1 MNKRSL
7 AGLIAA
13 AGALLSLTACGS
25 GSDGAAAPTCKQLD
39 PAQTWYGTNKETLS
53 TFIATTGTCGKNTAT
68 KPLALFDWDNT
79 LVKNDAGE
87 ATFYWLLSHDKLL
100 QPTDWSATSPYL
112 TPAAGAALRAACGT
126 APPGT
131 PLPTSTNTACADEIL
146 AIGDNGKTKA
156 GTSAFDGYNHRR
168 LEPAYAWQVQLLAG
182 HTPTELTDYA
192 TQARAQNLAA
202 PEGTEQTIGTTKVDG
217 WVRYYPQQQDLVKT
231 LQANGFDVRIV
242 TASAEPV
249 IKVWS
254 PELGVPA
261 DKVIGIVPLTDHDTY
276 TGHIAGCGGLA
287 PDQVITYMEGKRC
300 AINERIFAITGPTA
314 FDQQPP
320 DKRPALAAGDSDTDV
335 VFVADATTLHLVIN
349 RNKPELMCHAYANPD
364 GKWLIN
370 PMFITPKRHKDQP
383 YPCATTGFTTATGDH
398 KPLTGP
404 NGTVVPD
411 QQDTVY

>member
-1 MNKRSL
+1 MKTRSL
-7 AGLIAA
+7 VGLIAA

-25 GSDGAAAPTCKQLD
+25 ESDGAAATTCKQLD
-39 PAQTWYGTNKETLS
+39 SGQAWYGANKDTLS
-53 TFIATTGTCGKNTAT
+53 TFIATTGTCGKQVDS

-87 ATFYWLLSHDKLL
+87 ATFYWLLSHDKVL
-100 QPTDWSATSPYL
+100 QPSDWSATSPYL
-112 TPAAGAALRAACGT
+112 TAAASAALRAACGT
-126 APPGT
+126 AASGT
-131 PLPTSTNTACADEIL
+131 PLPTSTNPSCADEIL
-146 AIGDNGKTKA
+146 AIGDGGKTKVGA
-156 GTSAFDGYNHRR
+156 PAFDGYDHRR

-182 HTPTELTDYA
+182 HTPAELTDYA

-217 WVRYYPQQQDLVKT
+217 WVRYYSQQRDLVTT
-231 LQANGFDVRIV
+231 LQANGFDVRII

-261 DKVIGIVPLTDHDTY
+261 DKVIGIVPLTDQGTY
-276 TGHIAGCGGLA
+276 TGHIAGCGGLG

-300 AINERIFAITGPTA
+300 AINERIFGITGPTA

-335 VFVADATTLHLVIN
+335 VFVSDATALHLVIN
-349 RNKPELMCHAYANPD
+349 RNKTELMCQAYANTD

-370 PMFITPKRHKDQP
+370 PMFINPKKHKDQP
-383 YPCATTGFTTATGDH
+383 YPCATAGFTTATGAH
-398 KPLTGP
+398 QPLTQP
-404 NGTVVPD
+404 SGTVIPD
-411 QQDTVY
+411 QQDGVY